1 MIICAQIHKCY
12 RKLTS
17 STKQA
22 KPSKTH
28 TLQNK
33 KRNSGKETIQKK
45 IHRKEKSSISSD
57 DTPPNIPAPKHS
69 KLHDRKPTAF
79 VLPTAYMDD
88 ESDDESDDGSADV
101 IKNQWHNKGTAV
113 YLANRQ
119 NSHNNEASLKYVVF
133 IPTKQKEKA
142 NQTPITKLKQI
153 KDNSIITQAPINS
166 MKSQNSE
173 ISILKSNHTLVP
185 EEQNF
190 DEKSITTETSEIS
203 KNTLDSKRSPVKLN
217 ESTKGKV
224 TTQASINSK
233 KTQISERSAVKSNK
247 SKDKETL
254 QTPITS
260 KKSLNSERSAVKPK
274 ESTNKEI
281 TQASIISKKSQNSAV
296 KSNESKDK
304 ETIQTP
310 ITSKKFQ
317 NSQRSAVT
325 PNESTN
331 KEMTQA
337 SILSKKSQNSERSAV
352 KPNEA
357 RNNEI
362 AQASINS
369 KKAQNSE
376 KSAVKSNESTDK
388 ETTQASKNSKKTQNS
403 ESSTVEFNESS
414 TDEETSSSFDESSN
428 VLDTLEDSSHKS
440 KSTNKQKA
448 VHF

>member
-12 RKLTS
+12 QKLTS

-28 TLQNK
+28 TLQNM

-45 IHRKEKSSISSD
+45 IHRKEKSSVSSD
-57 DTPPNIPAPKHS
+57 DTPPNIPKPKHS

-79 VLPTAYMDD
+79 VLPTSYIDD

-113 YLANRQ
+113 YFANRQ

-153 KDNSIITQAPINS
+153 KDNSIITQAPINF
-166 MKSQNSE
+166 MKTQNTE

-233 KTQISERSAVKSNK
+233 KTQITERSAVKSNK

-260 KKSLNSERSAVKPK
+260 KKSLNS
-274 ESTNKEI
+274 
-281 TQASIISKKSQNSAV
+281 
-296 KSNESKDK
+296 
-304 ETIQTP
+304 
-310 ITSKKFQ
+310 
-317 NSQRSAVT
+317 QRSAVT

-337 SILSKKSQNSERSAV
+337 SILSKKYQNSERSIV
-352 KPNEA
+352 KLNEA
-357 RNNEI
+357 TNNEI
-362 AQASINS
+362 TQASINS
-369 KKAQNSE
+369 KKAQDSE
-376 KSAVKSNESTDK
+376 RSAVKSNESTDK

-414 TDEETSSSFDESSN
+414 TDEETSSSFDESFN

-448 VHF
+448 VRF